1 MIKFNKV
8 SSLKSL
14 GSLVAC
20 SLFMGTLV
28 AFVFMKTERGL
39 LLSFLPFLAI
49 ALMSIVYGFIRTLH
63 IADVVIV
70 NSNSF
75 EIKTA
80 LKNSVFTFDEVVFQ
94 YFGSVHWGTFDVMF
108 NHTNY
113 QLCVTEENFNSV
125 CIIIGKCKKSEV
137 RIEDFIAM
145 MEKAKWMW

>member
-1 MIKFNKV
+1 M
-8 SSLKSL
+8 
-14 GSLVAC
+14 
-20 SLFMGTLV
+20 
-28 AFVFMKTERGL
+28 
-39 LLSFLPFLAI
+39 
-49 ALMSIVYGFIRTLH
+49 H

-108 NHTNY
+108 NYTNY
-113 QLCVTEENFNSV
+113 QLSATEENFNSV